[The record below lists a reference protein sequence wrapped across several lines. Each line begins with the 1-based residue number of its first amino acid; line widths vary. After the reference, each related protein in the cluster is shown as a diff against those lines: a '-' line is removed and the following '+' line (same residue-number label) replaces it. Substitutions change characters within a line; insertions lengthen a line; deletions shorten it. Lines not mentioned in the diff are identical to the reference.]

1 MIPLL
6 AISAWSG
13 TGKTTLLKLLIP
25 ELKSR
30 GIRCGLIKHTHHQLE
45 IDTPGKDSYELR
57 KAGADQVLVASQL
70 RWALMTETPQQDAL
84 DLHYLASR
92 MDTSMLDLILVE
104 GFKQEE
110 VAKIV
115 LHRSGSGKPLPL
127 PLDQWTIAVASDV
140 NIEPDVACLDL
151 NNVAEVADFIQVW
164 MSTQINQGTQFS

>member
-1 MIPLL
+1 MTIPLL
-6 AISAWSG
+6 SVSAWSG
-13 TGKTTLLKLLIP
+13 TGKTTLLKQLIP

-30 GIRCGLIKHTHHQLE
+30 GIRCGLIKHTHHQME

-70 RWALMTETPQQDAL
+70 RWALMTETPQQDRL

-92 MDTSMLDLILVE
+92 MDASVLDLILVE

-140 NIEPDVACLDL
+140 NIKLDMPCLDL
-151 NNVAEVADFIQVW
+151 NNVAEVADFIERWLSAQRK
-164 MSTQINQGTQFS
+164 